1 MENIK
6 LSFNEEANKLDY
18 SLMFDNL
25 CEKEFNITRS
35 DYIDLF
41 ENIKSNNQ
49 IDPIFENLIFLRQKI
64 NL

>member
-41 ENIKSNNQ
+41 ENIKSNN
-49 IDPIFENLIFLRQKI
+49 
-64 NL
+64 